1 MIDLASTLSSAQPRA
16 GRKSPASN
24 RRFAFGK
31 TGAVGDCS
39 CHGHEPVFETDV
51 SCPIGAQS

>member
-16 GRKSPASN
+16 ARKSPASN

-39 CHGHEPVFETDV
+39 CHGHERLFGTDV
-51 SCPIGAQS
+51 SCSLGAQS